1 MKRIL
6 SLALMLL
13 LALPLP
19 VLASTWSLD
28 PAHSSAQ
35 FKVRHMMISNVKGG
49 FEKLSATLNL
59 DDADIT
65 RSRVDVSIDVASINT
80 GIKQRDDHLRS
91 ADFFDVARF
100 PAMTFVSSRV
110 EKAGPGKLNVTGNLT
125 IKGVTRPVLLKVD
138 GLTPE
143 VKDPWGHIRRG
154 ASATT
159 TINRRDFGIT
169 WNKSM
174 DNGGLVVGEEV
185 AIQLEVEF
193 TRK

>member
-1 MKRIL
+1 MKRIVTVIT
-6 SLALMLL
+6 MLL

-19 VLASTWSLD
+19 VLASTWTLD
-28 PAHSSAQ
+28 PDHSTAQ
-35 FKVRHMMISNVKGG
+35 FKVRHLMISNVKGG
-49 FEKLSATLNL
+49 FEKINATLNL
-59 DDADIT
+59 DDNDIT
-65 RSRVDVSIDVASINT
+65 RSRVDVSIDVASIDTN
-80 GIKQRDDHLRS
+80 IKKRDDHLRS
-91 ADFFDVARF
+91 ADFFDVAKF
-100 PAMTFVSSRV
+100 PTMTFVSTRV

-125 IKGVTRPVLLKVD
+125 IRGVTRPVLLRVD

-174 DNGGLVVGEEV
+174 DNGGVVVGEEV

-193 TRK
+193 IRK